1 MHSKRPSR
9 FLLGRM
15 GWWGLNVFEFRCSH
29 HVLIFVFIRF
39 EWFLMTFQVSS
50 PLVLQSISNRVI
62 FCFIYFAHISTLE
75 NFIGRP
81 KDKLF
86 WKGFILGWFLMHLFI
101 YLFWFGVNQRGLSH
115 THKNTLNASPQLIAI
130 MDNRHNIGISFQV
143 W

>member
-1 MHSKRPSR
+1 MQLMRRLRMHSKRHGC

-15 GWWGLNVFEFRCSH
+15 GWWGLNVFEFWCSH

-50 PLVLQSISNRVI
+50 PLVLQSISNSVI
-62 FCFIYFAHISTLE
+62 FCFISFAHISTFE

-86 WKGFILGWFLMHLFI
+86 WKGFILWWFLMLF
-101 YLFWFGVNQRGLSH
+101 FFFCFGSIKEAYH
-115 THKNTLNASPQLIAI
+115 THTKTLWMHP
-130 MDNRHNIGISFQV
+130 HN
-143 W
+143 

>member
-1 MHSKRPSR
+1 MHSKRHGC

-15 GWWGLNVFEFRCSH
+15 GWWGLNVFEFWCSH

-39 EWFLMTFQVSS
+39 EWFLMTFQVGKTKI
-50 PLVLQSISNRVI
+50 VLQSISNSVI
-62 FCFIYFAHISTLE
+62 FCFISFAHISTFE

-86 WKGFILGWFLMHLFI
+86 WKGFILGWFLMQFF
-101 YLFWFGVNQRGLSH
+101 FWFGVNQRGLSH

-130 MDNRHNIGISFQV
+130 MDNRHNIVISFQV